1 MTLEN
6 KPLPD
11 PTLTD
16 VLTAAQQDFALS
28 LNCVKIGEIQSFD
41 PVKKTATIQILF
53 TRVLADDTVQS
64 YPLLVDCPV
73 FTLQGDGGGIQ
84 FPIVAGDQCLVLFAD
99 RNIDAWFTTG
109 NEQPPLTPRTHDLS
123 DGIALVGLNSLASTF
138 DNYQDSKARFFYAG
152 YEISLSSDGISIGSS
167 GGQIVFSSTGVSIRA
182 SNDDTKAEVNLSN
195 QIVQI
200 KNATTTLLTLIDSLF
215 TAIEG
220 IQVTGPLSLTPGSI
234 AALEAVKTQF
244 AGLLS

>member
-1 MTLEN
+1 MTLDN
-6 KPLPD
+6 KPIPD
-11 PTLTD
+11 PSLSD
-16 VLTAAQQDFALS
+16 VLDVAQQDFALA
-28 LNCVKIGEIQSFD
+28 LNCVKIGQIQSFD
-41 PVKKTATIQILF
+41 VAKKTATIQILF
-53 TRVLADDTVQS
+53 TRVLPDESIQS

-73 FTLQGDGGGIQ
+73 FTLQGGGGGIQ

-138 DNYQDSKARFFYAG
+138 PDYQSGKARFFYSG
-152 YEISLSSDGISIGSS
+152 YEITLSSAGITIGSA
-167 GGQIVFSSTGVSIRA
+167 GGDIVFSSSGVSLRA

-200 KNATTTLLTLIDSLF
+200 KNATTTLLTIIDAF
-215 TAIEG
+215 FVAIEA
-220 IQVTGPLSLTPGSI
+220 IQVTGNLPLTAASI
-234 AALEAVKTQF
+234 TALEVVKTQF
-244 AGLLS
+244 ATLLS